1 MTRIGPLRLL
11 VPQVVLRMIGRPSVP
26 LDYLCI
32 FLLLLEH
39 LFFHLDLSSLHALS
53 CLWVYIHPLQWYL

>member
-32 FLLLLEH
+32 FLL
-39 LFFHLDLSSLHALS
+39 
-53 CLWVYIHPLQWYL
+53 